1 MYNTSQQRMRYL
13 VEFCLPGDEVPEP
26 PSQEGV
32 EEREEEEEEEETSEA
47 VEGLILYNSNF
58 TCVQTSIRCVW
69 HNEYERVLYKL
80 FFVYMYC
87 ITCAL

>member
-32 EEREEEEEEEETSEA
+32 EEREEEGEEEEETSEA
-47 VEGLILYNSNF
+47 MEG
-58 TCVQTSIRCVW
+58 
-69 HNEYERVLYKL
+69 
-80 FFVYMYC
+80 
-87 ITCAL
+87 